1 MVYRYKEVK
10 TIFQQE
16 GWTNYFDIMKGE
28 DVVIAMEFM
37 RTYDNAVADVQGLKV
52 QADELTIERVFGLPQ
67 IDERWFERRMP
78 MNPHIDEFLEPN

>member
-1 MVYRYKEVK
+1 MRGAIRSEPDNTDMVYRYKEVK

-28 DVVIAMEFM
+28 DIVIAMEFM

-52 QADELTIERVFGLPQ
+52 
-67 IDERWFERRMP
+67 
-78 MNPHIDEFLEPN
+78 